1 MWFICHYIW
10 QGCFEKFSHNTLIS
24 LRTNTKIS
32 TKPKI
37 HIDFWDYNPKK
48 YIDFW
53 DYTAITSLTL
63 RGCRDTTALQPLA
76 CRAVTSW
83 QPLADVLNYSALLT
97 KRTDRPSLRPSIL
110 TSR

>member
-1 MWFICHYIW
+1 MWFIYRFIW
-10 QGCFEKFSHNTLIS
+10 QGCFEKFSHTALIS

-53 DYTAITSLTL
+53 DYIAI
-63 RGCRDTTALQPLA
+63 PLLHLV
-76 CRAVTSW
+76 RL
-83 QPLADVLNYSALLT
+83 P
-97 KRTDRPSLRPSIL
+97 
-110 TSR
+110 